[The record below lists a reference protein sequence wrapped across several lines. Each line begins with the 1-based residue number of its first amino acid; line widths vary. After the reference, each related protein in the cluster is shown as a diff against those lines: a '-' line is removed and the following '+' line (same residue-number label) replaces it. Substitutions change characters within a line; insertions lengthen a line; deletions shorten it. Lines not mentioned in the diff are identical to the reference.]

1 MASAVPGNAVN
12 IVFEALP
19 DYTFPGKILSVEPVL
34 VAESNTTAV
43 QALASID
50 LSAHPFK
57 VLSGMNAEVE
67 VVAGEARN
75 ALLVPID
82 ALRELATDQ
91 YAVFVIQP
99 DGQQVLRP
107 VQVGLKDLVNAE
119 ILSGVQEGETIS
131 LGTAQKTTTTSQTTQ
146 SQQGQQRP
154 PDGGPMFFDGG
165 GPGGRP

>member
-50 LSAHPFK
+50 LSARPFK

-146 SQQGQQRP
+146 SQQGQQGA
-154 PDGGPMFFDGG
+154 PDGGPMFFEGG